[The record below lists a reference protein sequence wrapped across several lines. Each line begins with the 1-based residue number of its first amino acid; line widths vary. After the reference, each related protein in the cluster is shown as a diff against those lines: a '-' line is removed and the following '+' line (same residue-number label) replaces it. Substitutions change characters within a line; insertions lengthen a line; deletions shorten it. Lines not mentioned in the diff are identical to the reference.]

1 MIHIFIYTHLCDD
14 VHILIITTPFPSIQM
29 QEYIEAESITYQN
42 YPKSHEQ
49 RFTNAVMCKVCVCL
63 SACV

>member
-1 MIHIFIYTHLCDD
+1 MMSTYWLSPHP
-14 VHILIITTPFPSIQM
+14 VPSIQM
-29 QEYIEAESITYQN
+29 LEYIEAEPVTFQI

-49 RFTNAVMCKVCVCL
+49 RFTNALMCKACVCL